1 MVVMGGSAGGYTVLQ
16 CLIRYPGV
24 FKAGLCLYGV
34 TNLFTLAS
42 DTHKLEQHYLDSMI
56 GPLPETA
63 QRYRDRS
70 PIFHAERIQDPVA
83 IFQGQD
89 DRVVP
94 VDQAET
100 IVAAL
105 ERSGVPHEYHLY
117 PGEGHGWRKAET
129 IQAFYK
135 AVQSFLQQ
143 HVLFA

>member
-1 MVVMGGSAGGYTVLQ
+1 
-16 CLIRYPGV
+16 
-24 FKAGLCLYGV
+24 V

-42 DTHKLEQHYLDSMI
+42 DTHKLEQHYLDSLV

-70 PIFHAERIQDPVA
+70 PVFHADLIQDPVA
-83 IFQGQD
+83 IFQGQE

-105 ERSGVPHEYHLY
+105 RRNGVPHEYHLY
-117 PGEGHGWRKAET
+117 AGEGHGWRKAET
-129 IQAFYK
+129 IQTFYQ
-135 AVQSFLQQ
+135 AVLRFLQQ
-143 HVLFA
+143 YVLFA